1 VCSSR
6 YQSPTLPR
14 EPAGAPLPERHVTA
28 CPSFRTAAHSPGA
41 MVSVGPVPSAV
52 AVVTQRCAPFES
64 GGTVCDQLPSDPER
78 APVANVYVSVEAGR
92 DGAEFVVV
100 RWYRKT
106 VAELMPG
113 EPGVPGVPGVPSCAR
128 ITGEAHS
135 FGAIVSVAPEL
146 AAVASE
152 IHRGF
157 PSGAGIVAVQPL
169 FRPVISPV
177 AKVNVAVAL
186 GSVGVVA
193 ER

>member
-1 VCSSR
+1 YCEPG
-6 YQSPTLPR
+6 PT
-14 EPAGAPLPERHVTA
+14 T
-28 CPSFRTAAHSPGA
+28 S
-41 MVSVGPVPSAV
+41 
-52 AVVTQRCAPFES
+52 
-64 GGTVCDQLPSDPER
+64 ER
-78 APVANVYVSVEAGR
+78 AAVEIVYVSVGAGR
-92 DGAEFVVV
+92 DGAEFVGV
-100 RWYRKT
+100 RWYRKS
-106 VAELMPG
+106 VAELTPG

-186 GSVGVVA
+186 GSVGVVVARRSMCA
-193 ER
+193 EATV